1 MKKGKIINH
10 VGFFSL
16 KKKKKIVLR
25 TNHRR
30 FERIEVEFECLEND
44 WDVLR
49 ISRTDDLFLIKKKK
63 GKIPQ
68 TCLGRGRKIF
78 TVRTTSVIR
87 DVAKILSQVHC
98 SFRRKILEK
107 YRLRSLF

>member
-10 VGFFSL
+10 VGFIFSL

-25 TNHRR
+25 TNRRR

-63 GKIPQ
+63 
-68 TCLGRGRKIF
+68 
-78 TVRTTSVIR
+78 
-87 DVAKILSQVHC
+87 
-98 SFRRKILEK
+98 EK
-107 YRLRSLF
+107 YRKRVLDAVERFSPFGQLRLYVMWQKF